1 MKDGLII
8 GMALGILV
16 GAVAVGTSKQAQ
28 NMINKGKN
36 AIKKRIQNL

>member
-16 GAVAVGTSKQAQ
+16 GAAVVGTSKQAQ
-28 NMINKGKN
+28 SLINKGKN